1 MSTITQNQLP
11 EVILS
16 NGNLTTTSLNVS
28 LVFEKQHNDVLRK
41 IDNLTKEVPQDFN
54 ERNFTLVSYTDAK
67 GEKRPMY
74 TLTRDA
80 FTLLA
85 MGFTGKKAMQFKL
98 AYIDAFNRMEA
109 ELKKQQEQQAL
120 PQETQD
126 TENQISTVNERV
138 RINNLVKRWAKSK
151 KKSHFECWKIIHK
164 EFDISTIAMLPSNK
178 VSAVCDFIL
187 DKIDNPAERPTPPPL
202 PEAVQ
207 STLPAA
213 KPQLTFLPAENKLP
227 PLMFEYEPDYFA
239 EFHAKKM
246 LNEYDYKTYAYNAY
260 MLSCKACDIFNDFE
274 QKIKQLMKDY
284 DKISKPVYEQMFLKI
299 TDGDSERLSSEAV
312 NRKSVTKKELRRHGD
327 CVNHINTMYPT
338 IHKTYSKLMYSRSD
352 YLRNEVDQMIQTLRH
367 TAKVLDM

>member
-1 MSTITQNQLP
+1 MTDLVTLN
-11 EVILS
+11 
-16 NGNLTTTSLNVS
+16 NGKATTTSL
-28 LVFEKQHNDVLRK
+28 LVAETFEKQHDK
-41 IDNLTKEVPQDFN
+41 IMRDIKNLLTQVP
-54 ERNFTLVSYTDAK
+54 EEWGTANFGETPYTHPQN
-67 GEKRPMY
+67 GQTYTMY
-74 TLTRDA
+74 ILTRDA

-126 TENQISTVNERV
+126 TDNQISTVNERV

-213 KPQLTFLPAENKLP
+213 KPQLTFLPAEQKLP

-246 LNEYDYKTYAYNAY
+246 LNEYDYKPYAYNAY

-284 DKISKPVYEQMFLKI
+284 DKISKPVYEKMFLKI

-338 IHKTYSKLMYSRSD
+338 IDSTYSKLMYSRSD

>member
-1 MSTITQNQLP
+1 MSNLVAIT
-11 EVILS
+11 
-16 NGNLTTTSLNVS
+16 NGTVTTTSLNVAQT
-28 LVFEKQHNDVLRK
+28 FEKQHQHVLRSIEK
-41 IDNLTKEVPQDFN
+41 ILAEIPEDWGAS
-54 ERNFTLVSYTDAK
+54 NFGLSSYQSQQNK
-67 GEKRPMY
+67 KQPMY
-74 TLTRDA
+74 IMTRDA

-202 PEAVQ
+202 LPVVSSPA
-207 STLPAA
+207 LPASA
-213 KPQLTFLPAENKLP
+213 PLPPAEQELP

-239 EFHAKKM
+239 EFHARKM
-246 LNEYDYKTYAYNAY
+246 LNEYDYKPYAYNAY